1 MTAAITKII
10 VSSAPYIAG
19 IASALIAF
27 MTYREGKRKNKHDEA
42 MDLLDRVNKDN
53 DRLREENEELKKKNL
68 QLTRELEELRYAK

>member
-10 VSSAPYIAG
+10 VDSTPYIAT
-19 IASALIAF
+19 IVPMLIAYL
-27 MTYREGKRKNKHDEA
+27 TYRESKRKNKHDEA

-68 QLTRELEELRYAK
+68 QLARKLEELRHAK

>member
-1 MTAAITKII
+1 MIDKYLVTY
-10 VSSAPYIAG
+10 APYIAG
-19 IASALIAF
+19 IISAMVAYLSL
-27 MTYREGKRKNKHDEA
+27 RESQRKTKHDEA

>member
-1 MTAAITKII
+1 MTAEMTKAI
-10 VSSAPYIAG
+10 VDFAPYLAG
-19 IASALIAF
+19 IASAVIAF